1 MAVGGTVLA
10 VHLSLQQ
17 PATPRTTTAD
27 TARPQQPGAES
38 PAPIDERDVAAL
50 APRRVKVTADRGAL
64 VELAWVL
71 PARARDYPVVV
82 QRSPVEEG
90 EQPVTA
96 LDQGATSTRLAGL
109 DPGTGYCFLV
119 GVPLRISEDSTV
131 AWSEPACI
139 RGAKA
144 RPTRR

>member
-1 MAVGGTVLA
+1 MALGGTALA
-10 VHLSLQQ
+10 VYLSLQQ
-17 PATPRTTTAD
+17 PAPPRTSTAD
-27 TARPQQPGAES
+27 TARPQRPATES

-64 VELAWVL
+64 VELAWSL
-71 PARARDYPVVV
+71 PGRARDYPVVV
-82 QRSPVEEG
+82 QRSPVQAG
-90 EQPVTA
+90 EQPITA
-96 LDQGATSTRLAGL
+96 LDQGATSARLAGL

-131 AWSEPACI
+131 AWSKPACI

-144 RPTRR
+144 RPTHR